1 MIIIEV
7 IEVSFMMRIH
17 QTKRELK
24 IKWKMK
30 TLNLKPKEAFT
41 AKLSQP
47 KPPAQHLITCA

>member
-1 MIIIEV
+1 
-7 IEVSFMMRIH
+7 MRIH